1 MARKFII
8 HIGPAKTGTSSLQE
22 VLFACRDQLL
32 AAGMDY
38 PGFGRHPQMQKIPGH
53 HGIPARLR
61 GHGEMPE
68 EVLEHLAALPRD
80 RTFILSSEDFS
91 YVETAG
97 IRVLAEALEGAEIEV
112 VYYARRWDQLL
123 PSIWQELVK
132 HGQSRPY
139 LEFLNRQTSAP
150 RASFYLNYAVPLD
163 RWSEVL
169 GRERIRVFS
178 YDNIRAGGG
187 DIVGHFCETVLGRA
201 LRRDE
206 TRQDNRRQSAS
217 LTETLR
223 MLNRL
228 ALGSGPPVPR
238 VRFALTRARAEI
250 EDELAALEAIHA
262 GHVGEALPCAPMVF
276 REVERTFLKT
286 YAGQLEN
293 PAAEGRLF
301 EERPFEPAPFVRP
314 DYLFETGAL
323 KIYRD
328 ILQKIGE
335 RAADAA

>member
-22 VLFACRDQLL
+22 VLFASRERLL
-32 AAGMDY
+32 AAGFDY

-68 EVLEHLAALPRD
+68 GVLEHLAALPRE

-91 YVETAG
+91 YVDTAG
-97 IRVLAEALEGAEIEV
+97 IRALAEALGGDGIEV

-123 PSIWQELVK
+123 PSIWQELIK
-132 HGQSRPY
+132 HGQSLPY
-139 LEFLNRQTSAP
+139 LEFLNRQTAAP

-163 RWSEVL
+163 RWSQVL
-169 GRERIRVFS
+169 GPGRVRVFS
-178 YDNIRAGGG
+178 YDNIREAGG
-187 DIVGHFCETVLGRA
+187 DIVGHFCEHVLG
-201 LRRDE
+201 LSLERDGI
-206 TRQDNRRQSAS
+206 RQDNRRQSAS

-228 ALGSGPPVPR
+228 ALGRGHPVPR
-238 VRFALTRARAEI
+238 VRFALTRARAEV

-262 GHVGEALPCAPMVF
+262 GHIGEAQPCAPMVF
-276 REVERTFLKT
+276 REVERTFLKS
-286 YAGQLEN
+286 YAGRLEN
-293 PAAEGRLF
+293 PTPEGRLF
-301 EERPFEPAPFVRP
+301 AERPFESAPFVRP
-314 DYLFETGAL
+314 DYLFETPAL
-323 KIYRD
+323 GIYRD